1 MEKLEFLSTVSAE
14 EFKEEQGVSKLDI
27 LKNETSGKC
36 FFAWGSHRG
45 AVTSK
50 YPKETLSEPM
60 VSEVMDSEGKT
71 FYLLHN
77 KGESKASKVES
88 I

>member
-1 MEKLEFLSTVSAE
+1 MEKLEFLSTVSAA
-14 EFKEEQGVSKLDI
+14 EFKAEQGVSKLDI
-27 LKNETSGKC
+27 LRNETSGKC
-36 FFAWGSHRG
+36 FFAWGAHRG

-50 YPKETLSEPM
+50 YPKEALTEPM

-71 FYLLHN
+71 FYMLHN